1 MFSRIS
7 PSVRQFA
14 LAQML
19 LAVMLANMKPI
30 FTKVL
35 YLRNWTPLSLY
46 FVTLVIMSI
55 VLVAHEF
62 MSMERG
68 KRWGMSKKDLWGTIL
83 STATGGVFGP
93 ILFFTGLQYVN
104 ASETVLFTSLLPF
117 FVVLFGV
124 IMLKERFTMQ
134 MAVGGILLAAG
145 VFVLLIPDLKSFQIN
160 RGVPLLIA
168 SSVLGALTT
177 IVHKKYIVHR
187 HLDSIVMVRTLLS
200 VVIIG
205 LWVMFFEP
213 EGLVMLRGEEN
224 IWLLLLVP
232 VFGFLFPFFLYF
244 GSLKHV
250 KATEAGVV
258 AAVGRTF
265 AVIAASVL
273 LGEHLT
279 ELHMLSM
286 VLVIFGILFINVP
299 ITKWRIV
306 PSRLMEAGPLSK

>member
-1 MFSRIS
+1 
-7 PSVRQFA
+7 
-14 LAQML
+14 ML
-19 LAVMLANMKPI
+19 IAVMLANMNPV

-35 YLRNWTPLSLY
+35 FGRGWTPLSVY

-68 KRWGMSKKDLWGTIL
+68 VRWGMTRRDLFGTVL
-83 STATGGVFGP
+83 STLTGGVISP
-93 ILFFTGLQYVN
+93 ILFFTGLQYVT

-117 FVVLFGV
+117 WVVLFGV
-124 IMLKERFTMQ
+124 LLLKERFTKQ
-134 MAVGGILLAAG
+134 MFVGGMLLVAG
-145 VFVLLIPDLKSFQIN
+145 VFVLLLPDLQSFQIN
-160 RGVPLLIA
+160 RGVPLLLA

-177 IVHKKYIVHR
+177 IIHKKYIVHR

-200 VVIIG
+200 VIIIG
-205 LWVMFFEP
+205 LWILLFEP
-213 EGLVMLRGEEN
+213 EGLAMLSGPEN

-244 GSLKHV
+244 GSLKNI

-265 AVIAASVL
+265 AVIAASTI
-273 LGEHLT
+273 LGEHLGT
-279 ELHMLSM
+279 PHIASM
-286 VLVIFGILFINVP
+286 VCVVFGILFINVP
-299 ITKWRIV
+299 LTKWRIV
-306 PSRLMEAGPLSK
+306 PSRLMEVGPLRK